1 MRRAVDVFR
10 FEIRPLHAHD
20 LTPDRTM
27 AASQAAANALT
38 NLARAAAGL
47 GIVGS
52 ALSASMY
59 DVDGGKSAVMFDRF
73 RGVLPK
79 AVGEGTHFL
88 IPFVQSPTIYDI
100 RTRPKSITSVTGTK
114 DLQQVNLTLRMLH
127 RPDVERLSEIHVNL
141 GPEYEERVL
150 PSIGNEVL
158 KATVAQFN
166 ADQLLTMRDAVSE
179 KVSSALRVRAKDFG
193 IVLEDVA
200 LTHLSFGVEYSR
212 AIEAKQVSQQD
223 AERARFVVLRSEQ
236 EMQAAVIRAEGE
248 SESARLISQATK
260 SAGPALVEL
269 RRIEAAREVA
279 LTLSKSRN
287 VMYLPGGNT
296 NMLLGVNP

>member
-1 MRRAVDVFR
+1 VFR
-10 FEIRPLHAHD
+10 FEIGPLHAHD